1 MHRQIVSEHNK
12 NKNDMVQ
19 PKTHIEQ
26 IECPQCKTIQN
37 ATVEHLP
44 PFWSY
49 VHHCEKCKYVIMES
63 EWQKVTNKTTTEMTT
78 EMKEQLK
85 EKMAIAITD
94 NQIHHVDMP
103 CETNVAK
110 AAKACA
116 DICKEQ
122 EKNTAVAF
130 AEFTLRY
137 KPIRDEENSKDF
149 WVSWQLAHINCF
161 KEQDYLTTEQLFTI
175 FTDNQ
180 NG

>member
-1 MHRQIVSEHNK
+1 MNRKIVSEHNK
-12 NKNDMVQ
+12 NKSEMVQ

-44 PFWSY
+44 TFWSY
-49 VHHCEKCKYVIMES
+49 VHHCEKCKYIIMES
-63 EWQKVTNKTTTEMTT
+63 EWQKVTDKTPTEMNT
-78 EMKEQLK
+78 EERMTEAIKSVTSYDKVNGIEHKETHI
-85 EKMAIAITD
+85 ES
-94 NQIHHVDMP
+94 
-103 CETNVAK
+103 

-130 AEFTLRY
+130 AEWLKTWMV
-137 KPIRDEENSKDF
+137 I
-149 WVSWQLAHINCF
+149 VSN
-161 KEQDYLTTEQLFTI
+161 EQDVLMWQDLTGKHYTTEQLFTI